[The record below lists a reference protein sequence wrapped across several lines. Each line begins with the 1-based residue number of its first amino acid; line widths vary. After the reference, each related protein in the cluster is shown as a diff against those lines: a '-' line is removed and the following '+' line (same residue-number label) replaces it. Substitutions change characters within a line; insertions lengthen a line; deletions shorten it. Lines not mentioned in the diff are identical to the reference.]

1 VHLSVAIVFGLGF
14 ATILTLVVTPA
25 MLMALANVATWRSRF
40 RAWRARRASGTGG
53 LQAMPAE

>member
-1 VHLSVAIVFGLGF
+1 
-14 ATILTLVVTPA
+14 
-25 MLMALANVATWRSRF
+25 MALANMATWRSRF